1 MFDLKISFKVF
12 LFLFAAALLTTSCSE
27 DSENDVGYAA
37 DTQQNAFQLLSQNA
51 STDPDSSSVDHEDY
65 EGGLE
70 EIGDCFEVVYPID
83 VSFPDGSTQSVASDE
98 ELETA
103 IETWFQ
109 DNPDAQEFPSPV
121 FPIDV
126 VVGTETISVDSEE
139 ALRELISQCPDD
151 EGEDADGMHDA
162 EGDDMDDEEGA
173 DDTEGEEA
181 DGEEDDDEEAG
192 DEEADDEEADG
203 EEDDDEEAGDE
214 EADGEEDDGEEDD
227 GEDTG
232 DDSDDT
238 DDENDDDGDTD
249 GDGGDAEED
258 GSDGNG

>member
-27 DSENDVGYAA
+27 DAEHDAGYAA

-51 STDPDSSSVDHEDY
+51 STDPDSSDVDHEDY

-121 FPIDV
+121 SPIDV

-139 ALRELISQCPDD
+139 ALCELISQCPDD
-151 EGEDADGMHDA
+151 EGEDAEGMEDEDG
-162 EGDDMDDEEGA
+162 EGMDDEEGEDM
-173 DDTEGEEA
+173 DDQ
-181 DGEEDDDEEAG
+181 
-192 DEEADDEEADG
+192 
-203 EEDDDEEAGDE
+203 
-214 EADGEEDDGEEDD
+214 
-227 GEDTG
+227 
-232 DDSDDT
+232 
-238 DDENDDDGDTD
+238 
-249 GDGGDAEED
+249 
-258 GSDGNG
+258 